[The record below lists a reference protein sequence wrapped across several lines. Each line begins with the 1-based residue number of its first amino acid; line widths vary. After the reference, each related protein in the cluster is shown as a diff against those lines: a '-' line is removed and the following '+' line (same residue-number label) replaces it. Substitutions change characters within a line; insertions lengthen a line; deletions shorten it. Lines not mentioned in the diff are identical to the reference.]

1 MGYYEAAI
9 TESDVVVEPAA
20 ERSALAALLT
30 LSREEFGYDLEERGL
45 TDLDGFMRL
54 FEIRVVRDDSGVIR
68 HLEFAARLLLEVDDV
83 FRALGPYVRAGSY
96 LRMHSGTGARWRY
109 EFDGTTTQR
118 HDEPDAPWYGR

>member
-1 MGYYEAAI
+1 VGYYEAAI
-9 TESDVVVEPAA
+9 IESEFVVEPAA

-30 LSREEFGYDLEERGL
+30 LSRDEFGYDLDDRGL

-54 FEIRVVRDDSGVIR
+54 FEIRVVRDEDGVIR
-68 HLEFAARLLLEVDDV
+68 HLAFAAQLLLETDDV

-96 LRMHSGTGARWRY
+96 VRMHSGTGARWRY
-109 EFDGTTTQR
+109 EFDGAVTRR